1 MSMISIGLQGVIDAG
16 ICISHMMIAIASDSI
31 FQAFSLLAFL
41 KLVVFS
47 IFELRLLLMVW
58 KARRP
63 AAFNDGFVV
72 MRRELGKIY
81 SRFYCSLIL
90 FVAFVYHM
98 WDFSGLLLMLV
109 YSFWIPQ
116 IFTNAYYDSKKP
128 LTDHY
133 MYGISLSRLFF
144 PLYFYGCPNNH
155 VSVLIRWEYKPY
167 AAFFLLLW
175 MGLQVSLLRIQE
187 IYGARILIPKQFLP
201 VKYDYKRKVI
211 LEDIISQDDD
221 KNKKEKND
229 EDDENDSKR
238 NTEVED
244 DDDNESD
251 NLPTCSICLNPVN
264 IRDRL
269 YLVTP
274 CDHFFH
280 DECLEQWMDVKHECP
295 VCRANLPPF

>member
-1 MSMISIGLQGVIDAG
+1 MSIISIGIQGVLDAG
-16 ICISHMMIAIASDSI
+16 ICISHMMVAIASDSI
-31 FQAFSLLAFL
+31 FQSFSLLAFL

-63 AAFNDGFVV
+63 TAFNEGFIV

-98 WDFSGLLLMLV
+98 WDFSGILVLLV
-109 YSFWIPQ
+109 YSFWVPQ

-133 MYGISLSRLFF
+133 MYGMSISRLFF

-155 VSVLIRWEYKPY
+155 VGALTRWEYKPY
-167 AAFFLLLW
+167 AAALLFFW
-175 MGLQVSLLRIQE
+175 MGLQVILLRMQE
-187 IYGARILIPKQFLP
+187 RYGSRILIPKRFLP
-201 VKYDYKRKVI
+201 VKYDYKRRVV
-211 LEDIISQDDD
+211 L
-221 KNKKEKND
+221 
-229 EDDENDSKR
+229 
-238 NTEVED
+238 
-244 DDDNESD
+244 D
-251 NLPTCSICLNPVN
+251 NLFGNSNNNDTGGNNEDEGIGNEINDGEALNAPTCSICLNTVN
-264 IRDRL
+264 VPDRL

-295 VCRANLPPF
+295 VCRAKLPPL

>member
-1 MSMISIGLQGVIDAG
+1 MANLPKTTTKGSARTYDGLGIPLIIPTWIIIGFFLVI
-16 ICISHMMIAIASDSI
+16 
-31 FQAFSLLAFL
+31 
-41 KLVVFS
+41 
-47 IFELRLLLMVW
+47 
-58 KARRP
+58 P
-63 AAFNDGFVV
+63 
-72 MRRELGKIY
+72 
-81 SRFYCSLIL
+81 
-90 FVAFVYHM
+90 VAM
-98 WDFSGLLLMLV
+98 MLV

-211 LEDIISQDDD
+211 LEPNCYGIQKS
-221 KNKKEKND
+221 
-229 EDDENDSKR
+229 
-238 NTEVED
+238 
-244 DDDNESD
+244 
-251 NLPTCSICLNPVN
+251 
-264 IRDRL
+264 
-269 YLVTP
+269 Y
-274 CDHFFH
+274 
-280 DECLEQWMDVKHECP
+280 
-295 VCRANLPPF
+295 